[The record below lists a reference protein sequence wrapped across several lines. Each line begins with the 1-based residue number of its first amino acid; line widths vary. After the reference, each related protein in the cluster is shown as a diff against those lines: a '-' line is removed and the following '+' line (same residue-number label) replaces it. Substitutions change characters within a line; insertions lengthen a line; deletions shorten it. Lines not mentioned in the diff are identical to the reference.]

1 MKCLAARVKK
11 INLSSKKIST
21 HAISDSF
28 SSLLDRH
35 RRDGFNVKSW
45 PLFKTMK
52 PWRRGS
58 VVTEC
63 AVNSGDPRFKSRNEE
78 KRRNDLLLVYNW
90 ISE

>member
-35 RRDGFNVKSW
+35 RLDGFNVKSW

-52 PWRRGS
+52 PWRGGS

-63 AVNSGDPRFKSRNEE
+63 AVNSGDPQFKTRQEE
-78 KRRNDLLLVYNW
+78 KKGEMICY
-90 ISE
+90 